1 MEERSIRQCGQ
12 GRRRTMT
19 RRRRRR
25 LVVVTRWL
33 AGVVCFVI
41 ANHETAHVS
50 IIPSQVIISDLQI

>member
-1 MEERSIRQCGQ
+1 
-12 GRRRTMT
+12 MT

-25 LVVVTRWL
+25 LVVVVTRWL

-41 ANHETAHVS
+41 ANHEIAHVS